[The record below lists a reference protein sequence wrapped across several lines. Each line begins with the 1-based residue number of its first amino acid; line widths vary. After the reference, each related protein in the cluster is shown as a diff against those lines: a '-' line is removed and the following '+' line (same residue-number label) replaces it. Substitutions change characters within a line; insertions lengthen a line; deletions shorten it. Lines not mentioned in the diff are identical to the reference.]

1 MGAIDH
7 SIATLRF
14 FGDDL
19 VPDEISALLGAS
31 PTASQQ
37 KGQEQIGSNT
47 GIVRIAKTGS
57 WRFGATRREPEDL
70 ESQIFEIL
78 DQLTQDLSVWAA
90 IGSRYEPDLFCG
102 IFMGGSNDGL
112 PLSARALL
120 ALGQRG
126 ISLDLDI
133 YDAGSDGPS
142 VGP

>member
-1 MGAIDH
+1 MGVIDH
-7 SIATLRF
+7 SVATLRF
-14 FGDDL
+14 FGEDL

-37 KGQEQIGSNT
+37 KGQELIGSNT

-57 WRFGATRREPEDL
+57 WRLSATRREPEDL
-70 ESQIFEIL
+70 DSQVFEIL

-90 IGSRYEPDLFCG
+90 MGSRYEPDLFCG
-102 IFMGGSNDGL
+102 IFMSGSNDGL

-133 YDAGSDGPS
+133 YDAGSNASGVRP
-142 VGP
+142 